1 LNGNNNNNALNA
13 MLLSQFQN
21 VTNLGL
27 LQSFSI
33 MKSLLSIFQGSI
45 ISGGL
50 EHPLEVQHSG

>member
-1 LNGNNNNNALNA
+1 

-50 EHPLEVQHSG
+50 EHPLEVQCDYTVVETNM